1 MWSGDLGPPVESVEI
16 QDVDIAEAS
25 IGIAA
30 SYYIYIISETVH
42 GEAVPLSGRLAVSAS
57 LIPDHAVEVKKVEFI

>member
-1 MWSGDLGPPVESVEI
+1 MYDINTLSGGPLVLRSGDLGPPVESVEI

-42 GEAVPLSGRLAVSAS
+42 GEAVP
-57 LIPDHAVEVKKVEFI
+57 